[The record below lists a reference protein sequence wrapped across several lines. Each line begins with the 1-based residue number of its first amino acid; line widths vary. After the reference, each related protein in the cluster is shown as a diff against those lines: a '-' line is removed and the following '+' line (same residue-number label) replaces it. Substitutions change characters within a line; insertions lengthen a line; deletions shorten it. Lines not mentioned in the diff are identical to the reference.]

1 MAQNAADVRDAEIP
15 VSGMGPLLFIVFTM
29 VASTSTLWPILTPYA
44 KDLGASGFELGLVV
58 SSIYFTRLVLGPI
71 VGRVGDRR
79 GYRGLLIAGT
89 LLYVPIGLAYAGANN
104 VFTLAGARALHGVGS
119 AIVLPMV
126 MAVMGQHAK
135 GKSGATMARYNAAQW
150 LGYALG
156 PLAGGLIVHEF
167 GKNGVFFLLA
177 PAGIVSA
184 IAVLMLD
191 RSLTDPP
198 VKVKERGLGVIRIER
213 PARVLLAFN
222 FIVAPTSLVIL
233 SFFPLLGDS
242 RHYSSILIGA
252 LLSIAS
258 FATAAVQP
266 LWGNVAD
273 KTGIQPLLILGGLGT
288 LVGLV
293 ILASFSPPLI
303 AAGATL
309 IAGVSIAALV
319 AGVSTSAIDLGHQHG
334 MGTFIGIFQSVGSLG
349 QALMPLAYGVLLGQI
364 EVSGLLPVVGGLI
377 AVSSLAYFVTMTPM
391 FSRTKAGAGVE
402 PGQGS

>member
-1 MAQNAADVRDAEIP
+1 MAQNTADPRDPVGAAP
-15 VSGMGPLLFIVFTM
+15 GTGPLLFIVFIM

-58 SSIYFTRLVLGPI
+58 SSIYFTRLILGPW
-71 VGRVGDRR
+71 VGRFGDKR

-89 LLYVPIGLAYAGANN
+89 LLYIPIGLAYAGANN

-126 MAVMGQHAK
+126 MAVMGQHAG

-156 PLAGGLIVHEF
+156 PLAGGLVVHQF
-167 GKNGVFFLLA
+167 GNNGVFLLLA

-184 IAVLMLD
+184 VAVLMLD
-191 RSLTDPP
+191 RRLTDPP
-198 VKVKERGLGVIRIER
+198 ARPQDRPLGKIRIER

-222 FIVAPTSLVIL
+222 FIVAPTSLIVL
-233 SFFPLLGDS
+233 SFFPLLGDDRGYGS
-242 RHYSSILIGA
+242 VLVGG

-266 LWGNVAD
+266 FWGNVAD
-273 KTGIQPLLILGGLGT
+273 RTGIQPLLLFGGAGT

-293 ILASFSPPLI
+293 ILANFSPPLV
-303 AAGATL
+303 AVAATL

-319 AGVSTSAIDLGHQHG
+319 AGVSTSAIDLGKTHG
-334 MGTFIGIFQSVGSLG
+334 MGTFVGIFQSVGSLG
-349 QALMPLAYGVLLGQI
+349 QALMPLAYGVVLGQI
-364 EVSGLLPVVGGLI
+364 HVSGLLSVVGGLI
-377 AVSSLAYFVTMTPM
+377 AVSSLAYLISLTPALK
-391 FSRTKAGAGVE
+391 RGGARARSE
-402 PGQGS
+402 L

>member
-1 MAQNAADVRDAEIP
+1 MAQNAADIRDAEGP
-15 VSGMGPLLFIVFTM
+15 VSGMGPLLFIVFLM

-71 VGRVGDRR
+71 VGRLGDRR

-177 PAGIVSA
+177 PAGIISA
-184 IAVLMLD
+184 VAVLMLD
-191 RSLTDPP
+191 RSLTNPP
-198 VKVKERGLGVIRIER
+198 AQAKDRGLGGIRIER

-377 AVSSLAYFVTMTPM
+377 AVSSLAYLASMTPI
-391 FSRTKAGAGVE
+391 FSRQTG
-402 PGQGS
+402 

>member
-1 MAQNAADVRDAEIP
+1 MAQNAADPRDAERP

-71 VGRVGDRR
+71 VGRIGDQR

-89 LLYVPIGLAYAGANN
+89 LLYVPIGLAYAAANN
-104 VFTLAGARALHGVGS
+104 VFALAGARALHGVGS

-126 MAVMGQHAK
+126 MAVMGQHAR
-135 GKSGATMARYNAAQW
+135 GKSGAAMARYNAAQW

-156 PLAGGLIVHEF
+156 PLAGGLIVHQF
-167 GKNGVFFLLA
+167 GNNGVFFLLA
-177 PAGIVSA
+177 PAGVVSA
-184 IAVLMLD
+184 IAVLFLD

-198 VKVKERGLGVIRIER
+198 AQVKERGIGGIHIER

-222 FIVAPTSLVIL
+222 FVVAPTSLIVL
-233 SFFPLLGDS
+233 SFFPLLGNARD
-242 RHYSSILIGA
+242 YGSILIGA

-266 LWGNVAD
+266 LWGNIAD
-273 KTGIQPLLILGGLGT
+273 RTGIQPLLIIGGFGT
-288 LVGLV
+288 LVGLA
-293 ILASFSPPLI
+293 ILATFSPPLI

-309 IAGVSIAALV
+309 IAGVSIAALI
-319 AGVSTSAIDLGHQHG
+319 AGVSTSAVDMGHEHG

-349 QALMPLAYGVLLGQI
+349 QALMPLAYGVLLGVI
-364 EVSGLLPVVGGLI
+364 SVSGLLSVVGGLI
-377 AVSSLAYFVTMTPM
+377 AVSSLAYLTTLSPIFRRA
-391 FSRTKAGAGVE
+391 SSGA
-402 PGQGS
+402 QSGS

>member
-1 MAQNAADVRDAEIP
+1 MAQNAADPRDTASP
-15 VSGMGPLLFIVFTM
+15 VAGMGPLLFIVFIM

-58 SSIYFTRLVLGPI
+58 SSIYFTRLILGPI

-126 MAVMGQHAK
+126 MAVMGQHAR
-135 GKSGATMARYNAAQW
+135 GKSGAAMARYNAAQW

-156 PLAGGLIVHEF
+156 PLAGGLIVHQW
-167 GKNGVFFLLA
+167 GNNGVFFLLA
-177 PAGIVSA
+177 PAGVVSA
-184 IAVLMLD
+184 IAVLLLDRRYTDPPAQTKD
-191 RSLTDPP
+191 RSLG
-198 VKVKERGLGVIRIER
+198 RIRIER

-222 FIVAPTSLVIL
+222 FIVAPTSLIVL
-233 SFFPLLGDS
+233 SFFPLLGNS
-242 RHYSSILIGA
+242 RDYGSILIGA

-266 LWGNVAD
+266 LWGNIAD
-273 KTGIQPLLILGGLGT
+273 RTGIQPLLLFGGIGT
-288 LVGLV
+288 LIGLV
-293 ILASFSPPLI
+293 ILANFSPPI
-303 AAGATL
+303 VAAGATL

-319 AGVSTSAIDLGHQHG
+319 AGTSTSAVDLGHQHG
-334 MGTFIGIFQSVGSLG
+334 MGTFIGIFQSAGSLG

-364 EVSGLLPVVGGLI
+364 AVSGLLSVVGGLI
-377 AVSSLAYFVTMTPM
+377 AVSSLAYLATLTPI
-391 FSRTKAGAGVE
+391 FGRARTGAE
-402 PGQGS
+402 SSQGS

>member
-1 MAQNAADVRDAEIP
+1 MARDTADPRDPSAVAP
-15 VSGMGPLLFIVFTM
+15 GTGPLLFIVFIM

-44 KDLGASGFELGLVV
+44 KDLGAGGFELGLVV
-58 SSIYFTRLVLGPI
+58 SAIYFTRLVLGPW

-89 LLYVPIGLAYAGANN
+89 LLYIPIGLAYAGANN

-126 MAVMGQHAK
+126 MAVMGQNAG

-156 PLAGGLIVHEF
+156 PLAGGLIVHQF
-167 GKNGVFFLLA
+167 GNNGVFLLLA

-184 IAVLMLD
+184 AAVLLLD
-191 RSLTDPP
+191 RRLTDPP
-198 VKVKERGLGVIRIER
+198 AQVEERAHEKIRIER

-222 FIVAPTSLVIL
+222 FIVAPTSLIVL
-233 SFFPLLGDS
+233 SFFPLLGND
-242 RHYSSILIGA
+242 RGYGSILVGA

-266 LWGNVAD
+266 FWGRKAD
-273 KTGIQPLLILGGLGT
+273 RTGIQPLILFGGAGT

-293 ILASFSPPLI
+293 LLGNFSPALI

-319 AGVSTSAIDLGHQHG
+319 AGVSTSAIDLGKTHG

-349 QALMPLAYGVLLGQI
+349 QALMPLAYGVVLGQI
-364 EVSGLLPVVGGLI
+364 EVSGLLTVVGGLI
-377 AVSSLAYFVTMTPM
+377 AVASVAYLLTLTPVL
-391 FSRTKAGAGVE
+391 SRRRSDART
-402 PGQGS
+402 QS

>member
-1 MAQNAADVRDAEIP
+1 MAQNAADIRDAEGP
-15 VSGMGPLLFIVFTM
+15 VSGMGPLLFIVFLM

-71 VGRVGDRR
+71 VGRLGDRR

-177 PAGIVSA
+177 PAGIISA
-184 IAVLMLD
+184 VAVLMLD
-191 RSLTDPP
+191 RSLTNPP
-198 VKVKERGLGVIRIER
+198 AQAKDRGLGGIRIER

-319 AGVSTSAIDLGHQHG
+319 AGVATSAIDLGHQHG

-364 EVSGLLPVVGGLI
+364 DVSGLLPVVGGLI
-377 AVSSLAYFVTMTPM
+377 AVSSLAYLVSMTPM
-391 FSRTKAGAGVE
+391 FGRRRAESQT
-402 PGQGS
+402 GS

>member
-1 MAQNAADVRDAEIP
+1 MAQNAADPRDTESP
-15 VSGMGPLLFIVFTM
+15 VSGMGPLLFIVFLM

-44 KDLGASGFELGLVV
+44 KDLGASGFQLGLVV
-58 SSIYFTRLVLGPI
+58 SSIYFTRLVLGPF
-71 VGRVGDRR
+71 VGRLGDRR

-89 LLYVPIGLAYAGANN
+89 LLYVPIGIAYASANN
-104 VFTLAGARALHGVGS
+104 VFALAGARALHGVGS

-135 GKSGATMARYNAAQW
+135 GKSGAAMARYNAAQW

-156 PLAGGLIVHEF
+156 PLAGGLIVHQF
-167 GKNGVFFLLA
+167 GKDGVFFLLA

-184 IAVLMLD
+184 MAVLLLD

-198 VKVKERGLGVIRIER
+198 VQAKNRALGRVRIER

-222 FIVAPTSLVIL
+222 FIVAPTSLIVL
-233 SFFPLLGDS
+233 SFFPLLGNS
-242 RHYSSILIGA
+242 RGYGSILIGG

-273 KTGIQPLLILGGLGT
+273 RTGIQPLILLGGIGT
-288 LVGLV
+288 LIGLV
-293 ILASFSPPLI
+293 VLGNFSPALI
-303 AAGATL
+303 AVGATL

-319 AGVSTSAIDLGHQHG
+319 AGVSTSAVDMGHQHG

-364 EVSGLLPVVGGLI
+364 EVSGLLSVVGGLI
-377 AVSSLAYFVTMTPM
+377 AVASLGYLVTITPF
-391 FSRTKAGAGVE
+391 FSRRQAESRT
-402 PGQGS
+402 GS

>member
-1 MAQNAADVRDAEIP
+1 MAQNAAVQLDAESP
-15 VSGMGPLLFIVFTM
+15 VSGMWPLLFIVFLM

-58 SSIYFTRLVLGPI
+58 SSIYFTRLILGPI
-71 VGRVGDRR
+71 VGRMGDRR

-135 GKSGATMARYNAAQW
+135 GKSGAAMARYNAAQW

-156 PLAGGLIVHEF
+156 PLAGGLIVHQW
-167 GKNGVFFLLA
+167 GNNGVFLLLA

-184 IAVLMLD
+184 VAVLMLD

-198 VKVKERGLGVIRIER
+198 AKVKERGLGGVRIER

-288 LVGLV
+288 LIGLI

-319 AGVSTSAIDLGHQHG
+319 AGVSTSAVDLGHQHG

-364 EVSGLLPVVGGLI
+364 QVSGLLPVVGGLI
-377 AVSSLAYFVTMTPM
+377 AVSSLAYLVSLMPA
-391 FSRTKAGAGVE
+391 FSRRQAE
-402 PGQGS
+402 SQPGS

>member
-1 MAQNAADVRDAEIP
+1 MAQNAADVRDAENS
-15 VSGMGPLLFIVFTM
+15 VSGMGPLLFIVFMM

-58 SSIYFTRLVLGPI
+58 SSIYFTRLILGPI

-184 IAVLMLD
+184 IAVLMLN

-198 VKVKERGLGVIRIER
+198 ATVKERGMGGIRIER

-273 KTGIQPLLILGGLGT
+273 RIGIQPLLIVGGIGT

-319 AGVSTSAIDLGHQHG
+319 AGVSTSAIDMGHQHG
-334 MGTFIGIFQSVGSLG
+334 MGTFIGIFQSAGSLG

-364 EVSGLLPVVGGLI
+364 EVSGLLPVIGGLI
-377 AVSSLAYFVTMTPM
+377 AISSLAYLVTLMPA
-391 FSRTKAGAGVE
+391 FSRRRAESQT
-402 PGQGS
+402 GS

>member
-1 MAQNAADVRDAEIP
+1 MARDTADPRDPSAVAP
-15 VSGMGPLLFIVFTM
+15 GTGPLLFIVFTM

-58 SSIYFTRLVLGPI
+58 SAIYFTRLVLGPW

-89 LLYVPIGLAYAGANN
+89 LLYIPIGLAYAGANN

-126 MAVMGQHAK
+126 MAVMGQNTG

-156 PLAGGLIVHEF
+156 PLAGGLIVHQF
-167 GKNGVFFLLA
+167 GNNGVFLLLA

-184 IAVLMLD
+184 VAVLLLD
-191 RSLTDPP
+191 RRLTDPP
-198 VKVKERGLGVIRIER
+198 AQVKQRAHEKIRIER

-222 FIVAPTSLVIL
+222 FIVAPTSLIVL

-242 RHYSSILIGA
+242 RGYGSILVGA

-266 LWGNVAD
+266 FWGRTAD
-273 KTGIQPLLILGGLGT
+273 RTGIQPLIIFGGAGT

-293 ILASFSPPLI
+293 LLGNFSPALI

-319 AGVSTSAIDLGHQHG
+319 AGVSTSAVDLGKTHG

-349 QALMPLAYGVLLGQI
+349 QALMPLAYGVVLGQI
-364 EVSGLLPVVGGLI
+364 EVSGLLSVVGGLI
-377 AVSSLAYFVTMTPM
+377 AVASAAYLVTLTPVL
-391 FSRTKAGAGVE
+391 SRWHGDARTQ
-402 PGQGS
+402 P

>member
-1 MAQNAADVRDAEIP
+1 MAQNAADLRDAENP
-15 VSGMGPLLFIVFTM
+15 VSGMGPLLFIVFIM

-58 SSIYFTRLVLGPI
+58 SSIYFTRLILGPF
-71 VGRVGDRR
+71 VGRLGDRR

-104 VFTLAGARALHGVGS
+104 VFALAGARALHGVGS

-135 GKSGATMARYNAAQW
+135 GKSGAAMARYNAAQW

-156 PLAGGLIVHEF
+156 PLAGGLVVHQF
-167 GKNGVFFLLA
+167 GNNGVFFLLA

-198 VKVKERGLGVIRIER
+198 AQVKDRVRGKIRIER

-222 FIVAPTSLVIL
+222 FIVAPTSLIVL
-233 SFFPLLGDS
+233 SFFPLLGDD
-242 RHYSSILIGA
+242 RGYGSILVGA

-273 KTGIQPLLILGGLGT
+273 RTGIQPLLLFGGIGT
-288 LVGLV
+288 LIGLV
-293 ILASFSPPLI
+293 LLGNFSPPLI

-319 AGVSTSAIDLGHQHG
+319 AGVSTSAVDMGHQHG

-364 EVSGLLPVVGGLI
+364 EVSGLLSVVGVLI
-377 AVSSLAYFVTMTPM
+377 AVSSFAYLLTMVPI
-391 FSRTKAGAGVE
+391 FGRAGAE
-402 PGQGS
+402 SRQGS